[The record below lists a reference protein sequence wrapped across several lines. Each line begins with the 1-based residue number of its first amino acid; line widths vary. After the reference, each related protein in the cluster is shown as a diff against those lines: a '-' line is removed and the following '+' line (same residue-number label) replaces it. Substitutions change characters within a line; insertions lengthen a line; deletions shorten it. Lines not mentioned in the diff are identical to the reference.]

1 MFAGWIVFVTGGGGA
16 KAGLTALGSALLGL
30 VLGLGGGAAIAGA
43 AGSLGNLA
51 VPVVV
56 FAIVALAMLGQLVPL
71 FNSVISYFLGM
82 TVYFA
87 SSLPPGP
94 ATLATLG
101 SAVAIGALS
110 GLAAAALGRLIEA
123 APDGS

>member
-1 MFAGWIVFVTGGGGA
+1 MASGEA
-16 KAGLTALGSALLGL
+16 DLTLLGS

-43 AGSLGNLA
+43 EGGLGNLA

-94 ATLATLG
+94 TTLATLG
-101 SAVAIGALS
+101 SAVATGALS